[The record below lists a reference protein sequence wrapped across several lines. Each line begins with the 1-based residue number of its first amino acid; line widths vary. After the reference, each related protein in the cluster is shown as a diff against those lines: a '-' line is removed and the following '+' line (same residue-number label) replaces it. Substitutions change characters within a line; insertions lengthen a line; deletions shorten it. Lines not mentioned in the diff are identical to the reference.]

1 MVTCA
6 RLDWT
11 ELGRDSVTIRGKPTP
26 AYPHIQVSDGG
37 NCLWQIGLDQC
48 QTWFVSH
55 KVLQQVLGQ
64 SLTAVKAFT
73 ANFMEIKS
81 SSDGFMSR
89 FEDQFRV
96 MMKGKTVTA
105 KDWSRIL
112 SIAHNSTVRLFLYR
126 KR

>member
-6 RLDWT
+6 RLDLI
-11 ELGRDSVTIRGKPTP
+11 ELCRDSIIIRGQPTP

-48 QTWFVSH
+48 QTWFVSR
-55 KVLQQVLGQ
+55 KVLQQVFEQ
-64 SLTAVKAFT
+64 SLTVVKAFT

-96 MMKGKTVTA
+96 MMKGKTVMA

-112 SIAHNSTVRLFLYR
+112 SLAQNSTVRLFLYR
-126 KR
+126 KK

>member
-11 ELGRDSVTIRGKPTP
+11 ELGRDSIEISGKPTP

-48 QTWFVSH
+48 QTWFVSL
-55 KVLQQVLGQ
+55 KILQQVFVQ
-64 SLTAVKAFT
+64 SLTVVKAFT

-112 SIAHNSTVRLFLYR
+112 SIAQNSAVRLFLYR
-126 KR
+126 KK